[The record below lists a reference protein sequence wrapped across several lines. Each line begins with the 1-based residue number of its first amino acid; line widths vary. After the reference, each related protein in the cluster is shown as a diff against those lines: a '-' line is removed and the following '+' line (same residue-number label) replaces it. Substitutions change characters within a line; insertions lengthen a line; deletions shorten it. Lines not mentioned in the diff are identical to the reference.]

1 MNQAL
6 FAGVN
11 AAALTAFKPDLSI
24 DYEKSAA
31 HCRWLLDN
39 GCHGLAILGTTAET
53 NSLSLDER
61 EQLLEHVVASGIPAE
76 KILPGTAACDIPSA
90 VRLTQHAEK
99 MGCKGVLLLPPFY
112 YKSPSLDGL
121 VKYYS
126 EIITR
131 IGGTIG
137 IYLYHFPQQSAV
149 AITPE
154 LIAILLDKHPG
165 RVKGIKDSSGDAN
178 NTKTYIDRFA
188 ARGFEVYTG
197 SDADFLTMLQTGA
210 SGCITAMTNLTAG
223 LARQVFDHIHD
234 DVGKKAQ
241 LELAALR
248 RALAVADT
256 IPAVKA
262 VKSALA
268 DDPQWD
274 IVRPPLCSLPT
285 AVRQQLIASF
295 QPLIAG

>member
-11 AAALTAFKPDLSI
+11 AAAPTAFNPDLSI
-24 DYEKSAA
+24 NYEKSVA

-61 EQLLEHVVASGIPAE
+61 EQLLERVVASGIPAE
-76 KILPGTAACDIPSA
+76 KLLPGTAACDIPSA

-112 YKSPSLDGL
+112 YKSPTLEGL
-121 VKYYS
+121 VHYYS
-126 EIITR
+126 EIIAR
-131 IGGTIG
+131 SGGTIA

-149 AITPE
+149 AIAPE
-154 LIAILLDKHPG
+154 LIAILLEKFPN
-165 RVKGIKDSSGDAN
+165 RIKGIKDSSGDAQ
-178 NTKTYIDRFA
+178 NTQMYIDRFA

-197 SDADFLTMLQTGA
+197 SDVDLLAMLQAGA
-210 SGCITAMTNLTAG
+210 AGSITAMTNLTAG
-223 LARQVFDHIHD
+223 LTRQVFDHAQD
-234 DVGKKAQ
+234 DVGYQAQ
-241 LELAALR
+241 QQLTTLR
-248 RALAVADT
+248 KALAVADT

-262 VKSALA
+262 VQSAIA
-268 DDPQWD
+268 NDPHWN
-274 IVRPPLCSLPT
+274 IVRPPLCSLPA
-285 AVRQQLIASF
+285 AVAEPFVARFNALIAR
-295 QPLIAG
+295 

>member
-11 AAALTAFKPDLSI
+11 AAALTAFNPDLSI
-24 DYEKSAA
+24 NYEKSVA

-61 EQLLEHVVASGIPAE
+61 EQLLEHIVASGIPAG
-76 KILPGTAACDIPSA
+76 KLLPGTSACDIPSA

-99 MGCKGVLLLPPFY
+99 MGCKAVLLLPPFY
-112 YKSPSLDGL
+112 YKSPTLDGL
-121 VKYYS
+121 VHYYS

-131 IGGTIG
+131 IGGTVG
-137 IYLYHFPQQSAV
+137 VYLYHFPQQSAV

-154 LIAILLDKHPG
+154 LIAILLEKYPH
-165 RVKGIKDSSGDAN
+165 RIKGIKDSSGDAQ

-188 ARGFEVYTG
+188 AQGFEVYTG
-197 SDADFLTMLQTGA
+197 ADADFLAMLQIGA
-210 SGCITAMTNLTAG
+210 AGCITAMTNLTAG
-223 LARQVFDHIHD
+223 LARQVFDHAQD
-234 DVGKKAQ
+234 DIGKKAQ
-241 LELAALR
+241 LELAMLR
-248 RALAVADT
+248 KALAVTDT

-262 VKSALA
+262 VKSAFT
-268 DDPQWD
+268 DDAQWE
-274 IVRPPLCSLPT
+274 IVRPPLCSPT
-285 AVRQQLIASF
+285 AAVRQQLIASF
-295 QPLIAG
+295 RPLIAG